1 MSSSL
6 DMKGGVCKLK
16 ESVDKDDVETDFS
29 RKGEAKITYTCTCS
43 CTYTC
48 THHHGNR
55 RTSKGMFN

>member
-6 DMKGGVCKLK
+6 DMKGGVGKLK

-55 RTSKGMFN
+55 